1 MFFGERD
8 VGFTCILLTANEKDE
23 VITEGIREVS
33 KLGILGTQK
42 RQATAIF
49 AALGV
54 AALSACGT
62 GDDAGDKGFSHDGA
76 GSADKA
82 FATAAAPTAS
92 EKELLLVNEV
102 PGITFD
108 KPIDKSI
115 TDLAAGPLADSMS
128 IEPKECSKF
137 QEASTRI
144 SDLTGTFAEFKN
156 EKVVASVALSKQ
168 PDLYDQYQDATD
180 GCSELK
186 MTTDGKQA
194 AEEAMKGQ
202 DIPPEAKDIIEG
214 MDFSANYTIRLS
226 EWDPKISVS
235 PEKVAAHETSG
246 TGQMSGIN
254 TEISGFRIMG
264 VVNGVV
270 IIVTTTPFA
279 DLDKVGD
286 AGIAGQTGAEGITPE
301 AKDAAKTHAVEVFDA
316 QAKKIMAAK

>member
-1 MFFGERD
+1 ME
-8 VGFTCILLTANEKDE
+8 
-23 VITEGIREVS
+23 
-33 KLGILGTQK
+33 LGRLGAQK
-42 RQATAIF
+42 KQATAII
-49 AALGV
+49 AALGI

-62 GDDAGDKGFSHDGA
+62 GGDTGDKGASHDGS
-76 GSADKA
+76 GSGDNTP
-82 FATAAAPTAS
+82 ATAAAPAAS

-168 PDLYDQYQDATD
+168 PDLYDQYEDATD

-202 DIPPEAKDIIEG
+202 DIPPEAKDIIDG
-214 MDFSANYTIRLS
+214 MDFSANYTMRL
-226 EWDPKISVS
+226 EKWDPKISVS

-246 TGQMSGIN
+246 TGQMSGVN